1 MIGINEIL
9 ILAALLFGLILY
21 PRISAARRP
30 TARSAPAFHPIPQLS
45 GPMRLAI
52 AASLFWTAAAAIYFQ
67 PWEAAGEIPFL
78 AYGVGP
84 VVLLWGA
91 NWVRAGFRAK
101 KR

>member
-30 TARSAPAFHPIPQLS
+30 AARSAPAFRPIPQLS

-52 AASLFWTAAAAIYFQ
+52 AASLFWIAAAAIYFQ
-67 PWEAAGEIPFL
+67 PWEAGEIPFL

-84 VVLLWGA
+84 VALLWGGG
-91 NWVRAGFRAK
+91 WVRAGFRAK